1 MSERFDLMVIG
12 GGPAGYL
19 AAERASREGM
29 RVILFERRAL
39 GGVCLNEGCIP
50 SKALLNSAKLY
61 EHALHSAQYGVHCG
75 EVRLDQREVTARPR
89 SAHAGERCES
99 QAARG
104 GCDRCNAGG
113 EARRARR

>member
-39 GGVCLNEGCIP
+39 GGVCLNEG
-50 SKALLNSAKLY
+50 
-61 EHALHSAQYGVHCG
+61 
-75 EVRLDQREVTARPR
+75 
-89 SAHAGERCES
+89 
-99 QAARG
+99 
-104 GCDRCNAGG
+104 
-113 EARRARR
+113 

>member
-50 SKALLNSAKLY
+50 SKAMLNSAKLY
-61 EHALHSAQYGVHCG
+61 EHA
-75 EVRLDQREVTARPR
+75 RTAR
-89 SAHAGERCES
+89 SMACI
-99 QAARG
+99 AARFG
-104 GCDRCNAGG
+104 WIS
-113 EARRARR
+113 RR

>member
-75 EVRLDQREVTARPR
+75 EVRLDQQAVTVRR
-89 SAHAGERCES
+89 GRRKS